1 MQLLKKLDAV
11 VKNTEL
17 EIVKGAKRKRAQNFK
32 HFIEQILIHYKFLI
46 VKSEIMKKNI
56 FSLALA
62 LVFGA
67 TINASTPIDGEKK
80 TVNTETSKV
89 TWKAYKVTGSHTG
102 TVQLNSGSL
111 EFAEGKLTGGEF
123 EVNMTTL
130 ISTDLEGEYKGKLEG
145 HLKSDDFFGV
155 ATHPTSTLVFTKVT
169 PSGKNSY
176 EVTGD
181 LTIKGIT
188 KPVTFD
194 VSIYGSKATATLKVD
209 RALYNVKYGSG
220 SFFEN
225 LGDKT
230 IYDEFDL
237 VVDLE
242 F

>member
-1 MQLLKKLDAV
+1 
-11 VKNTEL
+11 
-17 EIVKGAKRKRAQNFK
+17 
-32 HFIEQILIHYKFLI
+32 
-46 VKSEIMKKNI
+46 MKKTL
-56 FSLALA
+56 FTLALTMT
-62 LVFGA
+62 FGLA
-67 TINASTPIDGEKK
+67 ANGNSIDEEKKEVKTEAST
-80 TVNTETSKV
+80 V

-102 TVQLNSGSL
+102 TVDLESGAL
-111 EFAEGKLTGGEF
+111 LFDDNGNLTGGEF
-123 EVNMTTL
+123 EVDMSTL
-130 ISTDLEGEYKGKLEG
+130 ISTDLEGESKGKLEG

-155 ATHPTSTLVFTKVT
+155 ATHPTSKLVFTDVKST
-169 PSGKNSY
+169 GKNSY

-209 RALYNVKYGSG
+209 RAEYDVRYGSG
-220 SFFEN
+220 SFFDN

>member
-1 MQLLKKLDAV
+1 
-11 VKNTEL
+11 
-17 EIVKGAKRKRAQNFK
+17 
-32 HFIEQILIHYKFLI
+32 
-46 VKSEIMKKNI
+46 MKKSVL
-56 FSLALA
+56 SLALA
-62 LVFGA
+62 VVFGTTAFA
-67 TINASTPIDGEKK
+67 TTPVDGEKK
-80 TVNTETSKV
+80 EVNVETSTV
-89 TWKAYKVTGSHTG
+89 SWKAYKVTGSHNG
-102 TVQLNSGSL
+102 TVALK
-111 EFAEGKLTGGEF
+111 EGALIFDGETLTGGEF
-123 EVNMTTL
+123 TVDMPS
-130 ISTDLEGEYKGKLEG
+130 IIATDLEGDMKGKLEG

-155 ATHPTSTLVFTKVT
+155 KAHPTASLVFTAVKA
-169 PSGKNSY
+169 SGKNSY

-209 RALYNVKYGSG
+209 RAAYDIKYGSG
-220 SFFEN
+220 SFFDN